1 MPLDKMPPRRRQAA
15 VKRARHAHCTWCGGR
30 RAVWSFRIPQGG
42 ELATAL
48 DNRKLALLC
57 RQCFDA
63 ARHDQ
68 DFEALNAGAA
78 DRLRLPEWY
87 DDPATD
93 AQRNYI
99 AKLMASRG
107 LGELKPAEATALRK
121 GQASEMIDGLLALP
135 ALAPDTAAE
144 EPTTVH

>member
-15 VKRARHAHCTWCGGR
+15 VKRARYAHCTWCGGR

-63 ARHDQ
+63 ARDDQ
-68 DFEALNAGAA
+68 DFENLNVGAA
-78 DRLRLPEWY
+78 ERLRLPEWY
-87 DDPATD
+87 DDPATE
-93 AQRNYI
+93 AQRRVGKKPLQLPLPRRTNVAI
-99 AKLMASRG
+99 PRITPSRVN
-107 LGELKPAEATALRK
+107 P
-121 GQASEMIDGLLALP
+121 LP
-135 ALAPDTAAE
+135 IIQRSVPISR
-144 EPTTVH
+144 